1 MITSGIYFKNFNSKL
16 KKLKIKDKLYLL
28 LKNKNPILESLSK
41 NYKNSFSKK
50 ILKKYKK
57 YQNFRVIGMGGSTL
71 GTQTIYSFLN
81 HKIKKNFLFIDNL
94 KPKNDKNLKKK
105 NS

>member
-16 KKLKIKDKLYLL
+16 KKLKIKDKLYLI

-41 NYKNSFSKK
+41 NYKNSFSNK

-57 YQNFRVIGMGGSTL
+57 YQNFRLIRWRF
-71 GTQTIYSFLN
+71 YSRN
-81 HKIKKNFLFIDNL
+81 TNNL
-94 KPKNDKNLKKK
+94 QFFKSQN
-105 NS
+105 